1 MDSMP
6 YQLHI
11 LFFPYMAHGHMI
23 PTVDMAR
30 LFARRGVKAT
40 IVSTPLNAPLCSR
53 TIERD
58 RQLGLDISIH
68 IINFPSAEAGLPEG
82 CENLSSIPSP
92 DMLSNFLKAI
102 GMLQQPLEQLLEEC
116 HPSCLVADM
125 VFPWATEAANKL
137 RIPRLFF
144 SGTGFFPACVFDS
157 LKRYEPH
164 KGVDSD
170 FEPFVVPGLPDQI
183 KLTRLRLP
191 AYIKERTENELT
203 KLMDK
208 ISESMV
214 RSYGVL
220 TNSFLELE
228 PAYSEH
234 YRMEIKRK
242 AWHIGPLSLCNRD
255 MKDKAERGNVSSID
269 EHECMRWL
277 AKKNPNS
284 VLYICFGS
292 FFNLSAAQLL
302 EIAMALEASGQ
313 NFIWVVRERKQ
324 TKLAEKEEWLPE
336 GFEKRMEGKGLIV
349 SGWAPQVL
357 ILDHKAVGGFMT
369 HCGWNSTLEGV
380 TAGVPMVTWPLGA
393 EQFCNEKLI
402 TDVLKI
408 GIGVGAQEWSRYEK
422 KIIVRKEDIEKA
434 IIQLMVGEE
443 AEEIRNRARVLKE
456 MARRAT
462 EEGGSSYSDLTAFLE
477 ELRTLETS
485 KQERAAH

>member
-1 MDSMP
+1 
-6 YQLHI
+6 
-11 LFFPYMAHGHMI
+11 
-23 PTVDMAR
+23 MAR

-40 IVSTPLNAPLCSR
+40 IVSTPLNAPLCSK

-68 IINFPSAEAGLPEG
+68 IIKFPSAEAGLPEG

-92 DMLSNFLKAI
+92 DMLPNFLKAI
-102 GMLQQPLEQLLEEC
+102 GMLQQPLERLLEEC

-125 VFPWATEAANKL
+125 LFPWATEAANKL

-144 SGTGFFPACVFDS
+144 NGT
-157 LKRYEPH
+157 
-164 KGVDSD
+164 
-170 FEPFVVPGLPDQI
+170 DQI

-191 AYIKERTENELT
+191 AFIKERTENELT

-234 YRMEIKRK
+234 YKMEIKRK
-242 AWHIGPLSLCNRD
+242 TWHIGPLSLCNRD
-255 MKDKAERGNVSSID
+255 MKDKAERGNV
-269 EHECMRWL
+269 
-277 AKKNPNS
+277 
-284 VLYICFGS
+284 

-313 NFIWVVRERKQ
+313 NFIRVVRERKQ

-408 GIGVGAQEWSRYEK
+408 GIGVGALEWSRYEK

-434 IIQLMVGEE
+434 IIQLLVGEE

-462 EEGGSSYSDLTAFLE
+462 KEGGSSYSDLTAFLE
-477 ELRTLETS
+477 EL
-485 KQERAAH
+485 

>member
-1 MDSMP
+1 MP

-40 IVSTPLNAPLCSR
+40 IVSTPLNAPLCSK

-68 IINFPSAEAGLPEG
+68 IIKFPSAEAGLPEG

-92 DMLSNFLKAI
+92 DMLPNFLKAI

-125 VFPWATEAANKL
+125 LFPWATEAANKL

-144 SGTGFFPACVFDS
+144 NGT
-157 LKRYEPH
+157 
-164 KGVDSD
+164 
-170 FEPFVVPGLPDQI
+170 DQI

-191 AYIKERTENELT
+191 AFIKERTENELT

-234 YRMEIKRK
+234 YKMEIKRK
-242 AWHIGPLSLCNRD
+242 TWHIGPLSLRNRD
-255 MKDKAERGNVSSID
+255 MKDKAERGNVSSFD
-269 EHECMRWL
+269 EH
-277 AKKNPNS
+277 
-284 VLYICFGS
+284 
-292 FFNLSAAQLL
+292 
-302 EIAMALEASGQ
+302 
-313 NFIWVVRERKQ
+313 
-324 TKLAEKEEWLPE
+324 
-336 GFEKRMEGKGLIV
+336 
-349 SGWAPQVL
+349 
-357 ILDHKAVGGFMT
+357 
-369 HCGWNSTLEGV
+369 
-380 TAGVPMVTWPLGA
+380 
-393 EQFCNEKLI
+393 
-402 TDVLKI
+402 
-408 GIGVGAQEWSRYEK
+408 
-422 KIIVRKEDIEKA
+422 
-434 IIQLMVGEE
+434 
-443 AEEIRNRARVLKE
+443 
-456 MARRAT
+456 
-462 EEGGSSYSDLTAFLE
+462 
-477 ELRTLETS
+477 
-485 KQERAAH
+485 

>member
-40 IVSTPLNAPLCSR
+40 IVSTPLNAPLCSK

-68 IINFPSAEAGLPEG
+68 IIKFPSAEAGLPEG

-92 DMLSNFLKAI
+92 DMLPNFLKAI

-125 VFPWATEAANKL
+125 LFPWATEAANKL

-144 SGTGFFPACVFDS
+144 NGTDS
-157 LKRYEPH
+157 LKRYEPPE
-164 KGVDSD
+164 GVDSD

-191 AYIKERTENELT
+191 AFIKERTENELT

-234 YRMEIKRK
+234 YKMEIKRK
-242 AWHIGPLSLCNRD
+242 TWHIGP
-255 MKDKAERGNVSSID
+255 
-269 EHECMRWL
+269 
-277 AKKNPNS
+277 
-284 VLYICFGS
+284 
-292 FFNLSAAQLL
+292 
-302 EIAMALEASGQ
+302 
-313 NFIWVVRERKQ
+313 
-324 TKLAEKEEWLPE
+324 
-336 GFEKRMEGKGLIV
+336 
-349 SGWAPQVL
+349 
-357 ILDHKAVGGFMT
+357 
-369 HCGWNSTLEGV
+369 
-380 TAGVPMVTWPLGA
+380 
-393 EQFCNEKLI
+393 LI

-462 EEGGSSYSDLTAFLE
+462 KEGGSSYSDLTAFLE
-477 ELRTLETS
+477 EL
-485 KQERAAH
+485 